1 MKSSRFGMRTS
12 GSELGVLQTPAAVVK
27 NGQWYADADLV
38 RIREEAIESR
48 SLWAEIVALYEA
60 ISD

>member
-48 SLWAEIVALYEA
+48 SLWSEIAAL
-60 ISD
+60 